1 MELINYLKQ
10 NGLEKLQQEFKIKA
24 TFSQKYPQLVC
35 LKYNQIDSP
44 MKEKVVQQCRG
55 VILDTADDWKIISY
69 PYDKFF
75 NYGEGDGV
83 NFYHEKIDWDSAR
96 VYEKLDGSLMTLY
109 YYNGEWLVQ
118 SSSNPD
124 ASGRVNGFDFSFA
137 ELFWKVWDELGY
149 RLPDIDP
156 ALLTVGS
163 PGSTRFSRRCC
174 YMFELITKFNRIVI
188 PSEQNRLVFHGM
200 RYLQDS
206 SENFIDDWDFMGWE
220 IVKQYPLSSWDSV
233 LQSSKEI
240 PAMESEGYVVCDKYF
255 NRIKVKSPA
264 YCALHHLKHSASPLR
279 MLQVVVQNEDSE
291 FLSYFPELLEEFT
304 EIKTQYQ
311 KLIDIITQKW
321 LDVKDIPDQKCFAL
335 AVKDFPYAGSLFQL
349 KKDPSKSVSSLLAAT
364 KLDYVK
370 KAMENV

>member
-1 MELINYLKQ
+1 MELINYLKEH
-10 NGLEKLQQEFKIKA
+10 GLEKLQQEFKIKA
-24 TFSQKYPQLVC
+24 TFSEKYPQLVC

-55 VILDTADDWKIISY
+55 IILDTADDWKIITY
-69 PYDKFF
+69 AYDKFF
-75 NYGEGDGV
+75 NYGEGNGV

-137 ELFWKVWDELGY
+137 ELFWKVWNELGY
-149 RLPDIDP
+149 LLPDHP
-156 ALLTVGS
+156 EQNSAGTKK
-163 PGSTRFSRRCC
+163 CC
-174 YMFELITKFNRIVI
+174 FMFELITKFNRIVI
-188 PSEQNRLVFHGM
+188 PSENNRLVLHGM
-200 RYLQDS
+200 RLLTNYREILVGDGGTAG
-206 SENFIDDWDFMGWE
+206 FGYE

-240 PAMESEGYVVCDKYF
+240 PAMESEGYVVCDKHF
-255 NRIKVKSPA
+255 NRIKVKSPT

-304 EIKTQYQ
+304 EIKAQYQ
-311 KLIDIITQKW
+311 KLVDTITQKW
-321 LDVKDIPDQKCFAL
+321 LDVKDITDQKAFAL

-349 KKDPSKSVSSLLAAT
+349 KKEPSKSVSSLLAET
-364 KLDYVK
+364 RLEYVK

>member
-1 MELINYLKQ
+1 MELINYLKEH
-10 NGLEKLQQEFKIKA
+10 GLEKLQQEFKIKA

-55 VILDTADDWKIISY
+55 IILDTADNWKIVSY

-137 ELFWKVWDELGY
+137 ELFWRVWNELGY
-149 RLPDIDP
+149 KLPDHE
-156 ALLTVGS
+156 AGLGLTMTV
-163 PGSTRFSRRCC
+163 RRCC

-188 PSEQNRLVFHGM
+188 PSEKNRLVLHGI
-200 RYLQDS
+200 RYLPTGKETVMDY
-206 SENFIDDWDFMGWE
+206 DDFFGYE

-240 PAMESEGYVVCDKYF
+240 PAMESEGYVVCDKHF
-255 NRIKVKSPA
+255 NRIKVKSPT

-291 FLSYFPELLEEFT
+291 FLSYFPELLQEFT
-304 EIKTQYQ
+304 EIKNQYQ
-311 KLIDIITQKW
+311 KLVDTITQKW
-321 LDVKDIPDQKCFAL
+321 LDVKDITDQKTFAL

-349 KKDPSKSVSSLLAAT
+349 KKDPSKSVSSLLAET
-364 KLDYVK
+364 KLEYVK

>member
-1 MELINYLKQ
+1 MELINYLKL

-55 VILDTADDWKIISY
+55 IILDTADDWNIVSY

-109 YYNGEWLVQ
+109 FYAGEWCVQ

-124 ASGRVNGFDFSFA
+124 AAGRVNGFDFSFA
-137 ELFWKVWDELGY
+137 DLFWQVWEELGY
-149 RLPDIDP
+149 EFPDEDAWNKGI
-156 ALLTVGS
+156 
-163 PGSTRFSRRCC
+163 RFQGWC
-174 YMFELITKFNRIVI
+174 YMFELITRFNRIVI
-188 PSEQNRLVFHGM
+188 PSEQNRLVLHGVRDLATKQEFSIDQK
-200 RYLQDS
+200 RYFGYEL
-206 SENFIDDWDFMGWE
+206 
-220 IVKQYPLSSWDSV
+220 VKQYPLSSWESV

-240 PAMESEGYVVCDKYF
+240 AAMESEGYVVCDKLF
-255 NRIKVKSPA
+255 NRIKVKSPT

-279 MLQVVVQNEDSE
+279 MLQVVVSNEDSE
-291 FLSYFPELLEEFT
+291 FLAYFPELLGEFT
-304 EIKTQYQ
+304 EIKNQYQ
-311 KLIDIITQKW
+311 KLVDSITEVW
-321 LDVKDIPDQKCFAL
+321 LNVKDIADQKQFAL
-335 AVKDFPYAGSLFQL
+335 AVKDFSFAGSLFQL
-349 KKDPSKSVSSLLAAT
+349 RKDPNKSVSSLLAET
-364 KLDYVK
+364 RIEYIK
-370 KAMENV
+370 KMMENV